1 MTIIINGRSVF
12 AMILLSSLVL
22 LVSLTF
28 IVPLP
33 IFADRIVTM
42 HQGSTLA
49 IECDLSSNSND
60 FIYTT
65 KIFNF
70 DQQAKLIINCERPGG
85 DINLKQD
92 ESITLQCL
100 HDNNPLAIPKHLK
113 MNAGELFYVLCE

>member
-49 IECDLSSNSND
+49 IGCDLISNSND
-60 FIYTT
+60 FVYAT

-70 DQQAKLIINCERPGG
+70 DQQTKTIINCERPGG